1 MEHIHA
7 LLLTFL
13 EMTFIF
19 VTLGML
25 YSQRRAIGRAPFYM
39 AVGLLL
45 LFCHMVNAAEI
56 RTVLI
61 GTFDF
66 EVGRV
71 VIFLPIL
78 TAFLMVYITEGTLSA
93 QRMIIGGAV
102 LFGLY
107 LYLGEL
113 TRLQCNWYGFSLTSG
128 TEAVTLDSLIGGSR
142 TSMNLT
148 SLSQLFDLLV
158 LPIAYTRFKNFGAG
172 RFLSIGCAM
181 LTALLLGTLL
191 GQLIALVYGLP
202 ATFFNGN
209 FLARLIAGLWL
220 SVLLAVYLAKIEV
233 DIRSGSKSPL
243 DILFAFVGSY
253 GRSKELEADLR
264 EWTDRYRLVLENAG
278 EMIVVMTRDGR
289 IIDAN
294 YSASQL
300 LGSDNPAELTNQML
314 FPRLRILDR
323 SDYRLGDDLA
333 APIRFQCGLD
343 ESSPRGKRLSCS
355 LSPMLIREE
364 PLLVLIGRDITEE
377 TRLAEEKARL
387 AEQLVHSQRIE
398 ALGMLAGGIAHD
410 FNNYIHA
417 ILGHIDVINF
427 LHQPEDPEVL
437 NHLEK
442 ITVIAEQAGHLTSQ
456 LLGFARRGK
465 YQVADLDL
473 RQAIDDSL
481 GLLGPRRQH
490 DLLISI
496 ELPEKLRPIHAD
508 PLQLRQVLLNLM
520 INAADAMEE
529 NEGDRR
535 LSITAGPAVE
545 SPVPLELPPDRKG
558 INVADYLYIR
568 VSDNGCGMTAETRRK
583 LFEPFFTTKP
593 VGKGTG
599 MGLAMVYGTVTNHQG
614 WIQLESAPG
623 KGTTFYLFFPAGAEN
638 AGGAEAQAQM

>member
-19 VTLGML
+19 VALGML
-25 YSQRRAIGRAPFYM
+25 YSQRRAIGRIPFYM
-39 AVGLLL
+39 AIGLLM
-45 LFCHMVNAAEI
+45 LFAHFVGAAEI
-56 RTVLI
+56 RTVLF
-61 GTFDF
+61 GGLDF

-71 VIFLPIL
+71 VIFLPVL
-78 TAFLMVYITEGTLSA
+78 TAFLMVYIIEGTLAA
-93 QRMIIGGAV
+93 QRIIIGAVV

-142 TSMNLT
+142 SSMNI
-148 SLSQLFDLLV
+148 SALSQLFDFLV
-158 LPIAYTRFKNFGAG
+158 LPIVYTRIRNFGAG
-172 RFLSIGCAM
+172 RFLGIVVAM

-191 GQLIALVYGLP
+191 GQLTALVYGLP
-202 ATFFNGN
+202 AIFFNGN
-209 FLARLIAGLWL
+209 FLARLIAGFWL
-220 SVLLAVYLAKIEV
+220 SVLLAIYLAKVEV
-233 DIRSGSKSPL
+233 DIRSGGKSPL

-253 GRSKELEADLR
+253 GRSKELEANLR

-278 EMIVVMTRDGR
+278 EMIVVLTGDGR

-294 YSASQL
+294 YSAARL
-300 LGSDNPAELTNQML
+300 LGSENPEVLTNRQL
-314 FPRLRILDR
+314 YPRLRILDR
-323 SDYRLGDDLA
+323 PDFHFGDDLA
-333 APIRFQCGLD
+333 APVRFQCRLD
-343 ESSPRGKRLSCS
+343 EASPDGKLLSCS
-355 LSPMLIREE
+355 LSPLQIREQL
-364 PLLVLIGRDITEE
+364 LLVLIGRDITEE
-377 TRLAEEKARL
+377 TRLAEEKTRL
-387 AEQLVHSQRIE
+387 AEQLAHSQRIE

-456 LLGFARRGK
+456 LLGFARKGK

-473 RQAIDDSL
+473 RLAIDDSL
-481 GLLGPRRQH
+481 GLLGPGRQR
-490 DLLISI
+490 DLAISI
-496 ELPEKLRPIHAD
+496 DLAENLRPVHAD

-520 INAADAMEE
+520 INAADAMEN
-529 NEGDRR
+529 NEGERR
-535 LSITAGPAVE
+535 LSIAAGPAAE
-545 SPVPLELPPDRKG
+545 SPVPLELPPERKG
-558 INVADYLYIR
+558 VNIADYLYIR
-568 VSDNGCGMTAETRRK
+568 ISDNGCGMTPETRRK

-623 KGTTFYLFFPAGAEN
+623 KGTSFYLFFPAGAEEKPETEVR
-638 AGGAEAQAQM
+638 A